1 MSINDI
7 TGDRL
12 VSKTTEKY
20 KDNYKDIFGSK
31 NCDTCGR
38 FSMRLKD
45 GMCPPCID
53 KYKPQEVS
61 DDNES

>member
-12 VSKTTEKY
+12 VSKGNTDKY
-20 KDNYKDIFGSK
+20 RDNHKDIFGDK

-45 GMCPPCID
+45 GMCPVCID
-53 KYKPQEVS
+53 KYKPTEV
-61 DDNES
+61 ESCE